1 MLRLMADGAGNR
13 AIGDTFGLSE
23 HRVKQQIS
31 TIFDKW
37 GANHRAHVVAIA
49 LRQGVDVNGY
59 LHNPLGLLVAHRLP
73 A

>member
-37 GANHRAHVVAIA
+37 VRTIV
-49 LRQGVDVNGY
+49 RTS
-59 LHNPLGLLVAHRLP
+59 LLSRSGKVLM
-73 A
+73 